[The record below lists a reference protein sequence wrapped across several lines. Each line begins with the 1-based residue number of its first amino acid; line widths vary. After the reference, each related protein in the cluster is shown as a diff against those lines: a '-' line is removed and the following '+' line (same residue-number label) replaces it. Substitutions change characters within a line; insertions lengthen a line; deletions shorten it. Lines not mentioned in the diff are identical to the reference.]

1 MDIERE
7 SKVYHRLEA
16 ADKAT
21 KRAADLTHQ
30 LMTFSRGGTPVKKT
44 TSIIEVIK
52 ESCDFSLR
60 GSNVKCDYS
69 VPEKL
74 WPVEVDEGQ
83 ISQVIRNLIINAD
96 QAMPE
101 GGAIQIYLGN
111 TIIRSGDGL
120 PLADG
125 RYLKVVIRD
134 SGTGI
139 SEDHKQK
146 IFDPYFTT
154 KAMGR
159 GLGLAIVYSIIKNHD
174 GHITVESEL
183 EAGTSF
189 IMYIPACE
197 NEIENSDTIKDEL
210 IIGQG
215 RVLIVDDEE
224 MIRTS
229 LGELL
234 KKINYEVEY
243 ANDGGEAI
251 EIYKKSSQTSQP
263 FDVVILDLTIPGGM
277 GGKETIKK
285 LREIDP
291 DIKAIVSSGYSND
304 PVMANYRDY
313 GFKAVI
319 TKPYRNIED
328 LSFVLNDVIKGPH

>member
-1 MDIERE
+1 
-7 SKVYHRLEA
+7 
-16 ADKAT
+16 
-21 KRAADLTHQ
+21 
-30 LMTFSRGGTPVKKT
+30 
-44 TSIIEVIK
+44 
-52 ESCDFSLR
+52 
-60 GSNVKCDYS
+60 
-69 VPEKL
+69 
-74 WPVEVDEGQ
+74 
-83 ISQVIRNLIINAD
+83 
-96 QAMPE
+96 
-101 GGAIQIYLGN
+101 
-111 TIIRSGDGL
+111 
-120 PLADG
+120 
-125 RYLKVVIRD
+125 
-134 SGTGI
+134 
-139 SEDHKQK
+139 
-146 IFDPYFTT
+146 
-154 KAMGR
+154 MGR
-159 GLGLAIVYSIIKNHD
+159 GLGLAIVYSIIKNHN

-189 IMYIPACE
+189 IMYIPAYE
-197 NEIENSDTIKDEL
+197 KEIANSDTIKDEL

-215 RVLIVDDEE
+215 KVLIVDDEE

-304 PVMANYRDY
+304 PVMATYREY

-328 LSFVLNDVIKGPH
+328 LSFVLNDVIKGLY